1 MQFSVEG
8 REPDTDLSAWRRG
21 HEPPAVFSVSVVA
34 RPVRKGARRRI
45 RRRSADF
52 AAASATRQR
61 DCGPAR
67 VCTSIAIQADSLRN
81 SCGFSRVFP
90 RTTFAAYRSPLLIG
104 ILPSRAF
111 RALGAPHRV
120 PVLASRAVRALG
132 APHRVLVL
140 ASYACRA
147 YAPVIARVP
156 GIAFTIRHDVT
167 ARCRR
172 GIRPRAV

>member
-1 MQFSVEG
+1 MEFSVEG

-67 VCTSIAIQADSLRN
+67 VCTCTAIQADSLGDG
-81 SCGFSRVFP
+81 SSFIRVFP
-90 RTTFAAYRSPLLIG
+90 HITVATYGAAQIIRILSRNTIQARRSAD
-104 ILPSRAF
+104 SRRKLSFDTLSAN
-111 RALGAPHRV
+111 A
-120 PVLASRAVRALG
+120 
-132 APHRVLVL
+132 
-140 ASYACRA
+140 
-147 YAPVIARVP
+147 
-156 GIAFTIRHDVT
+156 
-167 ARCRR
+167 
-172 GIRPRAV
+172 